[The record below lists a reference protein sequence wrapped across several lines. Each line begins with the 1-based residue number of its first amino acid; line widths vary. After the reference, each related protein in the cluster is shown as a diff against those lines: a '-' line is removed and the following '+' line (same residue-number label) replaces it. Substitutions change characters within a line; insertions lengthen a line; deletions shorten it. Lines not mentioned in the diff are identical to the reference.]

1 MEKIKLRQAVVVEGK
16 YDKINLSS
24 LIDGV
29 IITTDGFGVFNNQE
43 IIRLIKFY
51 AGTSGIVILTDS
63 DTAGR
68 QIRGRIKSLVD
79 NASITNVY
87 CPIVY
92 GKEKRKTKPS
102 KEGMLGVEGIDPSA
116 LRKAFEE
123 AGLMGDE
130 IISREKVTKGDMIQ
144 VGLSGAAD
152 SSLRRKELARALGLP
167 EELSSAALRDALTS
181 RFGREDFLRFYQ
193 DFIGRD

>member
-102 KEGMLGVEGIDPSA
+102 KEGKLGVEGIDPSA